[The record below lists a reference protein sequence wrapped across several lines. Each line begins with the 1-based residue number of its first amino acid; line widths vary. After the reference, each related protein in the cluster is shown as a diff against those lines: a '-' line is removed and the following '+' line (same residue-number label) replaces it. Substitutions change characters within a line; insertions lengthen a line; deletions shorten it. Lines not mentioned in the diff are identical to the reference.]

1 MIVALIGISMPV
13 FWLGEVLNLLTQHQF
28 HNSFLFAWVPPLG
41 YTPFTQDPVKWFEGL
56 VIPWITL
63 SVLYIGVYARVL
75 RANLLEVQN
84 EDYVRTA
91 RAKGLS
97 ERRVLMR
104 HTLRTSMITF
114 VSLFGLDFGAL
125 VGGGVL
131 LVEVVFGIH
140 GVGLPDVPVAH
151 QPRPARRSWRPS
163 STARSSSC
171 SRTRSSTSP
180 TPGSIRG
187 SGSPDGRAAARGHGS
202 QGLVPHRGRPR
213 AGGRRRQLLDR
224 KGRGAGH
231 RRRVGLRQE
240 RHADDRDAAH
250 HRPERRVRGSGDLQ
264 GPRPDEARPG
274 RHARGARV
282 RDRDD
287 LPGPDDLA
295 QPGLQRRVADRRA
308 DPGPRGRVEGA
319 GQRPGRR
326 PPRGGGHPERRAS
339 GSATTRTSSRAA
351 CASA

>member
-1 MIVALIGISMPV
+1 MATFIIRRLLWTVLVMFVITLLVFLIFFETPGVDPARQIAGRNPSASAVKEIRHQFGLDRPVPIRYLIMMKKLFISRDLVSYSNQGQSVVPEIVTAMPATLSLVFGAAVIWVLLSILMGVAAAVLKGTLWDPLLMIIALIGISMPV

-28 HNSFLFAWVPPLG
+28 HYSFLFAWVPPLG

-140 GVGLPDVPVAH
+140 GVGLLTY
-151 QPRPARRSWRPS
+151 QSL
-163 STARSSSC
+163 TN
-171 SRTRSSTSP
+171 
-180 TPGSIRG
+180 
-187 SGSPDGRAAARGHGS
+187 
-202 QGLVPHRGRPR
+202 L
-213 AGGRRRQLLDR
+213 
-224 KGRGAGH
+224 
-231 RRRVGLRQE
+231 
-240 RHADDRDAAH
+240 
-250 HRPERRVRGSGDLQ
+250 
-264 GPRPDEARPG
+264 
-274 RHARGARV
+274 
-282 RDRDD
+282 D
-287 LPGPDDLA
+287 LPTIMATVVYGAFFIVLA
-295 QPGLQRRVADRRA
+295 NMLVDIAYA
-308 DPGPRGRVEGA
+308 WLDPRIRLA
-319 GQRPGRR
+319 
-326 PPRGGGHPERRAS
+326 
-339 GSATTRTSSRAA
+339 
-351 CASA
+351 